1 LAGLTDN
8 KFLTKNLFYQ
18 FFKMKLL
25 HLHQKIYCSLW
36 RF

>member
-1 LAGLTDN
+1 
-8 KFLTKNLFYQ
+8 
-18 FFKMKLL
+18 MKLL